1 MLLNYKYPSCL
12 TISNIIGLLDLG
24 ATVNT
29 LPYSVC
35 NWMWVDFILLEQFV
49 NQPETVPKELVKAVL
64 ANREILLFSVDFYIL
79 ETKSKLGSF
88 NNISLTLGQLFIV
101 TSNTLIRN
109 RVIKLLFY
117 NMAMKSNIFN
127 FYLYFS
133 LYS

>member
-88 NNISLTLGQLFIV
+88 NNISLALGQLFIV

>member
-24 ATVNT
+24 ASVNT

>member
-1 MLLNYKYPSCL
+1 M
-12 TISNIIGLLDLG
+12 
-24 ATVNT
+24 NT

-88 NNISLTLGQLFIV
+88 NNISLALGQLFIV